1 MLKQWKDKKF
11 TSALESVF
19 GRAANLARG
28 EGFVDSDHLLRAL
41 LEVEEA
47 NPFRRWLE
55 NRGVDPNQAVT
66 QINRTLSDF
75 YNQIDQA
82 IKSYQT
88 TLGQRMSQYARS
100 YPKGLIEDLFST
112 LLYDLRMT
120 VIDDVRNV
128 RNRDYAQVRIKRWVP
143 RSRHPFEDF
152 FEEGFFSDIIKE
164 FFGYGGHTAD
174 WVLREETVQA
184 PRKLVEDIKSTLARY
199 PIGENERNQLLLEFI
214 DLEDKLRS
222 VLVRFA
228 DAGIDPRRVIV
239 ELERS
244 LLGKQPGEVAPSLFV
259 EDILNAAYQRS
270 DKEIG
275 VAEVVD
281 AMLEHPKAIG
291 GQILSQMVSVIAGAS
306 TEGGKEE
313 MRAKGIGS
321 EIKEEEKSALEKFA
335 IDLTKLAKEG
345 KLDPVIGR
353 EKEIMQV
360 IEILSRRQKNNPVL
374 VGEAGVGK
382 TAIVEGLAQRI
393 AKGQVPD
400 NLKNKRVLQLDMG
413 ALVAGTK
420 FRGQFEERLKQLL
433 DEVKKA
439 GDIILFIDEIHNVVG
454 AGRAEGSMD
463 AANMMKP
470 ALARG
475 DFQVIGATTIDEYR
489 KYIEKDSALERRFQ
503 PVWVTEPDVETTIEI
518 LKGLRPR
525 YEEHHGVKIS
535 DEAIEAAAKFTHRY
549 VQDRKLPD
557 KAIDALDQAAARKK
571 LKSVFESPEVTAL
584 KERLARL
591 DEEIKR
597 AESEKDEKRLA
608 ELKAERERL
617 KKEIDEKLKT
627 APSSIEDQIKKLE
640 ERIKELE
647 EEIKKAEEAE
657 DFDREAQLKT
667 EKARLEVEIK
677 KLRKK
682 EKEEKIERGDLVV
695 TAEDVAEVVAE
706 WTGIP
711 VSKMMEE
718 ERKKL
723 LEMEDALHR
732 RIVGQ
737 EHAVKAVSE
746 AIRRAR
752 AGVSDPRRPLG
763 SFLFLGPTGVGK
775 TELAKALAEFLFN
788 DEDAVIRLDM
798 SEFMEKHSVAK
809 LIGAPPGYVG
819 HEEGGQLTEKVRR
832 KPYSVILF
840 DEIEKAHPDV
850 FNVLLQILDDG
861 RLTDSKGR
869 TVSFRNTVI
878 IMTSNLGSRYL
889 TQLMDE
895 FKPRFDELARR
906 RREAEKLP
914 EDQRKAELEKL
925 EQEEKKLEE
934 EFNRKFEEAKKKV
947 IEEVKAYF
955 RPEFLNRIDEIVVF
969 HPLTREHVFRII
981 DLLIKRLNQRLAE
994 QGIRIELTDRAKE
1007 LLMTEG
1013 FDPLYG
1019 ARPMRRAIQKSIET
1033 KLSEL
1038 ILKGEVKEGD
1048 TIVIDAEGGEYK
1060 FEVRKSGSSA

>member
-1 MLKQWKDKKF
+1 MIKDWKNKKF
-11 TSALESVF
+11 NSALENVF
-19 GRAANLARG
+19 ARAAKYAAG
-28 EGFVDSDHLLRAL
+28 EGFVDTDHLLRAL
-41 LEVEEA
+41 LETEEG

-66 QINRTLSDF
+66 QINRTLNDF

-82 IKSYQT
+82 IKSYQS
-88 TLGQRMSQYARS
+88 TLKQRMSQYARS
-100 YPKGLIEDLFST
+100 YPRGLIDDLFST
-112 LLYDLRMT
+112 LLYDLKLT
-120 VIDDVRNV
+120 VIDDVKNV
-128 RNRDYAQVRIKRWVP
+128 RNRDYAQVRVKRWVP

-152 FEEGFFSDIIKE
+152 FEEGFFSDIIRE

-174 WVLREETVQA
+174 WVLREEVVQA

-199 PIGENERNQLLLEFI
+199 PIGENEQNQLLLEFI

-239 ELERS
+239 ELERA
-244 LLGKQPGEVAPSLFV
+244 LLGKQPGDVVPSVFV
-259 EDILNAAYQRS
+259 EEILDNASQRAAN
-270 DKEIG
+270 EIG

-281 AMLEHPKAIG
+281 AMLEHPRAIG
-291 GQILSQMVSVIAGAS
+291 GQILNQLVSAITGATTS
-306 TEGGKEE
+306 EGGKED
-313 MRAKGIGS
+313 MRHKGIGS

-335 IDLTKLAKEG
+335 IDLTKLAREG

-393 AKGQVPD
+393 AKGEVPD

-413 ALVAGTK
+413 GLVAGTK

-439 GDIILFIDEIHNVVG
+439 GDVILFIDEIHNVVG

-571 LKSVFESPEVTAL
+571 LKAAYESPEVTSL
-584 KERLARL
+584 KEKLARI

-597 AESEKDEKRLA
+597 AEADKDEKRIE
-608 ELKAERERL
+608 ELKAEREKI
-617 KKEIDEKLKT
+617 KKMIDEKLKSGP
-627 APSSIEDQIKKLE
+627 ASIEDKIRQIE

-682 EKEEKIERGDLVV
+682 EKEEKIQRGDLVV

-718 ERKKL
+718 EKKKL
-723 LEMEDALHR
+723 LEMEDALHK

-850 FNVLLQILDDG
+850 FNILLQILDDG

-889 TQLMDE
+889 TSLMDE

-906 RREAEKLP
+906 RREIESLP

-925 EQEEKKLEE
+925 EEEEKRLEE
-934 EFNRKFEEAKKKV
+934 EFDRRFEEARQKV
-947 IEEVKAYF
+947 IDEVKSYF

-969 HPLTREHVFRII
+969 HPLKREHVFKII
-981 DLLIKRLNQRLAE
+981 DLLISRLNARLAE
-994 QGIRIELTDRAKE
+994 QGIKIELTERAKE
-1007 LLMTEG
+1007 LLMSEG

-1048 TIVIDAEGGEYK
+1048 TIVIDAEDGNYK
-1060 FEVRKSGSSA
+1060 FEVKKGN

>member
-1 MLKQWKDKKF
+1 MIKKWKDKKF
-11 TSALESVF
+11 TSALETVF
-19 GRAANLARG
+19 DRAAAHAKG
-28 EGFVDSDHLLRAL
+28 EGFIDTDHLLRAL
-41 LEVEEA
+41 LEVEEG
-47 NPFRRWLE
+47 NPFRSWLE
-55 NRGVDPNQAVT
+55 NRGVDPAQAAT

-75 YNQIDQA
+75 YNQVDQA
-82 IKSYQT
+82 IKSYQS
-88 TLGQRMSQYARS
+88 TLAQRMSQYARS
-100 YPKGLIEDLFST
+100 YPRGLIEDLFST

-128 RNRDYAQVRIKRWVP
+128 RNRDYAQVRVKRWVP

-152 FEEGFFSDIIKE
+152 MEEGFFSDIIRE
-164 FFGYGGHTAD
+164 FFGYGSHTGD
-174 WVLREETVQA
+174 WVLREEVVQA

-259 EDILNAAYQRS
+259 EDVLNAAYQRA

-281 AMLEHPKAIG
+281 AMLEHPRAIG
-291 GQILSQMVSVIAGAS
+291 GQILNQLVSAITAAGS
-306 TEGGKEE
+306 TEGGKED

-321 EIKEEEKSALEKFA
+321 EIKQEEKSALEKFA

-393 AKGQVPD
+393 AKGEVPE

-413 ALVAGTK
+413 SLVAGTK

-439 GDIILFIDEIHNVVG
+439 GDVILFIDEIHNVVG

-525 YEEHHGVKIS
+525 YEKHHGVKIS

-571 LKSVFESPEVTAL
+571 LKSIYESPEVTAL

-591 DEEIKR
+591 DDEIKR
-597 AESEKDEKRLA
+597 AEEAGDKKRVE
-608 ELKAERERL
+608 ELKAEREKI
-617 KKEIDEKLKT
+617 KKEIDEKLKAAT
-627 APSSIEDQIKKLE
+627 GGVEAQIKQIE
-640 ERIKELE
+640 ERIEQLE

-657 DFDREAQLKT
+657 DFDKEAQLKT

-682 EKEEKIERGDLVV
+682 AQEEKVERGDLVV

-723 LEMEDALHR
+723 LEMEEALHR

-737 EHAVKAVSE
+737 DDAIKAVSE

-850 FNVLLQILDDG
+850 FNILLQILDDG

-906 RREAEKLP
+906 RRDAEKLP
-914 EDQRKAELEKL
+914 EDQRKEEL
-925 EQEEKKLEE
+925 KKLEE
-934 EFNRKFEEAKKKV
+934 EERRLEEEFDKKFEEAKKRV
-947 IEEVKAYF
+947 LEEVKSYF

-969 HPLTREHVFRII
+969 HPLKREHVFQII

-994 QGIRIELTDRAKE
+994 QNIRIELTDRAKE
-1007 LLMTEG
+1007 LLMAEG

-1048 TIVIDAEGGEYK
+1048 TIVIDAENGQYK
-1060 FEVRKSGSSA
+1060 FEVKRNGQ